1 MRKYARLTTAVLLT
15 LTAAAAI
22 SLVSMYRASRHVP
35 EFYERALAAKPEVQK
50 AAGQKFEQQALAL
63 HNQVRHPGRW
73 EARFTQDEIN
83 GWLAAELPVKFPN
96 ALPRGVLD
104 PRIAL
109 DASQVQLAVRYE
121 RGDTKAV
128 VSLSG
133 QVQLT
138 AEPNELA
145 VQIDAVRAGALP
157 LPFAQFK
164 DDIAE
169 RAARAGVPLRWTEAE
184 GVPVAL
190 LQLPLDPRDFKGKHL
205 VVEELR
211 LLAGELIVAGCT
223 QPPPESADALAE
235 ESLVDAPAVS
245 AAAACPG
252 AFQGGGAAPLDR

>member
-1 MRKYARLTTAVLLT
+1 MRKHARLTSVVVLT
-15 LTAAAAI
+15 LTAAVAV

-63 HNQVRHPGRW
+63 HNQVRHEGRW

-83 GWLAAELPVKFPN
+83 GWLAAELPVKFPK
-96 ALPRGVLD
+96 ALPRGVSD

-109 DASQVQLAVRYE
+109 DGTQVQLAVRYE

-138 AEPNELA
+138 EAPNELA
-145 VQIDAVRAGALP
+145 VRIDSVRAGALP
-157 LPFAQFK
+157 LPLAQFK
-164 DDIAE
+164 EDIAR
-169 RAARAGVPLRWTEAE
+169 RASRAGVPLRWTETE

-190 LQLPLDPRDFKGKHL
+190 LRLPLDPREFRGKHL
-205 VVEELR
+205 VVEELT
-211 LLAGELIVAGCT
+211 LTPGELIVAGRT
-223 QPPPESADALAE
+223 ELPPEDAEVPAEEGESVTESTAAVLPPPA
-235 ESLVDAPAVS
+235 
-245 AAAACPG
+245 G
-252 AFQGGGAAPLDR
+252 Y